1 MFCLR
6 CSSLLALCVV
16 NYPSIQHAL
25 GFSTVSH
32 HRWNK
37 KFTSLDAKKQK
48 KSNTA
53 RTPKGFGAPPPP
65 APTFEEV
72 IAKFRTRMP
81 EDADNKPCP
90 CGGRSD
96 TEILYGQCCGPLH
109 RGERLALTTTDVLRS
124 RYSAFAWRLVEYI
137 IDSTHETCRDYLED
151 KVDWA
156 KSMNKHGMF
165 DSFEFVKL
173 EAGPEEESEEDE
185 TVGFIEFS
193 VTLRAKANDELYLED
208 HDGAITPGSETK
220 MTERSKFIRNNSTG
234 VWSYASGDVRSG
246 VGGLEDLSL
255 N

>member
-1 MFCLR
+1 MLLSLS
-6 CSSLLALCVV
+6 CSSLFVLCLV
-16 NYPSIQHAL
+16 YYLSIQQTL
-25 GFSTVSH
+25 GFSTVSQ
-32 HRWNK
+32 HRLNK
-37 KFTSLDAKKQK
+37 YTSLDAKKQK
-48 KSNTA
+48 KSNSA

-65 APTFEEV
+65 APTFEDV
-72 IAKFRTRMP
+72 VAKFRTRMP

-96 TEILYGQCCGPLH
+96 TEKLYGQCCGPLH

-156 KSMNKHGMF
+156 KSMNKYGMF

-173 EAGPEEESEEDE
+173 EVGPEEESEEHE
-185 TVGFIEFS
+185 NVGFIEFS
-193 VTLRAKANDELYLED
+193 VTLRAKDQSYLED

-220 MTERSKFIRNNSTG
+220 MTERSKFIRNRSTG
-234 VWSYASGDVRSG
+234 VWSYASGDVQSG
-246 VGGLEDLSL
+246 AAGLEGLSL